1 MKKFLKITC
10 LVLLIAELL
19 LLEKLRIE
27 TPMTTVS
34 RLKTTAE
41 ETTQAYNPGQTNPN
55 LVTYTQSPSTPAP
68 VNTPAPTPEPTP
80 EPPKEYVI
88 SFVGDC
94 TLWSNQN
101 YQAHPAG
108 FAGVMGDNYAQHDL

>member
-1 MKKFLKITC
+1 MKNFLKIAC

-34 RLKTTAE
+34 RVKTSTGE
-41 ETTQAYNPGQTNPN
+41 SVQTYNPGPANPN
-55 LVTYTQSPSTPAP
+55 LVTYTQSPATPAP
-68 VNTPAPTPEPTP
+68 VSTPEPTP
-80 EPPKEYVI
+80 EPTPTPPAEYVI

-101 YQAHPAG
+101 
-108 FAGVMGDNYAQHDL
+108 